1 MTAEEIF
8 KEVLKSPVLQE
19 VLKVPREELEQMK
32 YEESS
37 AYKEVEIVKAI
48 IRGESNN
55 TEPLSPLTT
64 LTIKVL
70 QVRHPKRNPFLGS
83 FGCFP
88 FIPR

>member
-48 IRGESNN
+48 IRGESNK
-55 TEPLSPLTT
+55 TEPTT
-64 LTIKVL
+64 LFRLIQNQIMQL
-70 QVRHPKRNPFLGS
+70 
-83 FGCFP
+83 
-88 FIPR
+88 